1 MSKDGAAEMDP
12 AVDAQ
17 KVIEN
22 SRSIGALQHQI
33 SAQKYIDM
41 MADGKMR
48 SAAHVDT
55 GLSTP
60 PPRWECKGVAVGGP
74 VEVAACLAR
83 NYRHSPEERKLV
95 VKLRP

>member
-17 KVIEN
+17 KFIEN
-22 SRSIGALQHQI
+22 SLSIGALQHQI

-48 SAAHVDT
+48 SVAHVDT

-60 PPRWECKGVAVGGP
+60 PPWWAMQGGGRRWP
-74 VEVAACLAR
+74 
-83 NYRHSPEERKLV
+83 S
-95 VKLRP
+95 